1 MYHLPVMLKECI
13 EGLNINPEGIY
24 VDVTF
29 GGGGHSKEI
38 VKHLTTGHLYAFDQD
53 ADAVDNAKE
62 LIGKNFTLIPANFRY
77 IKKYLR
83 LHGVTQVDGLL
94 GDLGISSYQIDT
106 PERGFSTRY
115 DAPLDMRMD
124 RSTEKTAADIINTYT
139 EHGLHRIFGMYGEVK
154 NAKTLAQAIIKSRV
168 NHPIQTTFELID
180 VLKLYAPKGKEHKY
194 YAQVFQ
200 SLRIELNEEL
210 ESLKDLLEQSTQ
222 VLKPGG
228 RLVIMSY
235 HSLEDRLVKNFIQH
249 GKFHGEAE
257 KDVYG
262 NSNKPFGAVGKSIE
276 ATEQEVEHNNRAR
289 SARLRIASRK

>member
-13 EGLNINPEGIY
+13 DGLNINPEGIY

-53 ADAVDNAKE
+53 ADAVDNAKD

-83 LHGVTQVDGLL
+83 LHGVSQVDGLL

-168 NHPIQTTFELID
+168 NKPIHTTFELID
-180 VLKLYAPKGKEHKY
+180 VLKSYAPKGKEHKY

-222 VLKPGG
+222 VLKQNG

-235 HSLEDRLVKNFIQH
+235 HSLEDRLVKNFIQQ

-257 KDVYG
+257 KDLYG

-276 ATEQEVEHNNRAR
+276 ASEEEVERNNRAR

>member
-13 EGLNINPEGIY
+13 DGLNINPEGIY

-53 ADAVDNAKE
+53 ADAVDNAKD

-83 LHGVTQVDGLL
+83 LHGVSQVDGLL

-168 NHPIQTTFELID
+168 NKPIHTTFELID
-180 VLKLYAPKGKEHKY
+180 VLKSYAPKGKEHKY

-222 VLKPGG
+222 VLKQNG

-257 KDVYG
+257 KDLYG

-276 ATEQEVEHNNRAR
+276 ASEEEVERNNRAR